1 MDRGTGT
8 GRKSSVPKV
17 RWLPRALK
25 DLERLYGFIHEKN
38 PNAAIKAL
46 AFIKQSAITLETFPE
61 IGAQCH
67 QDRAFRDLFAP
78 FDHGAYVLRYRIDK
92 NQDVIITRV

>member
-1 MDRGTGT
+1 M
-8 GRKSSVPKV
+8 PKV

-61 IGAQCH
+61 IGILCH
-67 QDRAFRDLFAP
+67 QDRAFRDLLAP
-78 FDHGAYVLRYRIDK
+78 FGHGVYVLRYRIDK
-92 NQDVIITRV
+92 NQDVIITRVWHSKELR